1 MNKEILLVVNYY
13 NESIIDFEKQL
24 KPTHEIFENIVI
36 CNKNNCD
43 IKSNYPI
50 FNGRNYDYLDQINN
64 YINKQKLNIKSIV
77 FIDNINNIDNDD
89 VAKCALEAINHEDTI
104 ILGSN
109 ENNSMR
115 KDIIN
120 KIFNT
125 LFNTNFKSVLPEIKA
140 INIKLF
146 NNLLCNLKNDNNYM
160 ITAITENIALKENEI
175 NTIWRKNTNRVGK
188 DSFKMLPYLKGL
200 IPYIFKSIIPY
211 LISYIL
217 FMIIFYL
224 RSSTNDL
231 EGIIFANLIS
241 EGVGIVL
248 HIIINY
254 NCIYKYNLVS
264 RNILFLLKKIFRVIL
279 SCFFIYILYNL
290 LNINLFVSKLL
301 VDLILMIIIAI
312 LFTSISKK

>member
-50 FNGRNYDYLDQINN
+50 FSGRNYDYLDQINN
-64 YINKQKLNIKSIV
+64 YIKKQKLNIKSIV
-77 FIDNINNIDNDD
+77 FVDNINNIDN
-89 VAKCALEAINHEDTI
+89 EDTI
-104 ILGSN
+104 VLGSN
-109 ENNSMR
+109 ENNNMS
-115 KDIIN
+115 KDLIN

-146 NNLLCNLKNDNNYM
+146 NKLINNLKKDNNYM
-160 ITAITENIALKENEI
+160 ITVITENIALKENEI
-175 NTIWRKNTNRVGK
+175 NTIWRKSTNRVGK

-200 IPYIFKSIIPY
+200 MPYIIKSIIPY

-224 RSSTNDL
+224 KSSTNDL

-264 RNILFLLKKIFRVIL
+264 RNILFLLKKIFRIIL

-301 VDLILMIIIAI
+301 VDLILMIVIALI
-312 LFTSISKK
+312 FTSVSKKE

>member
-89 VAKCALEAINHEDTI
+89 VAKCALDAINHEDTI

-200 IPYIFKSIIPY
+200 IPYIF
-211 LISYIL
+211 ISYIL

-312 LFTSISKK
+312 LFSSISKK

>member
-89 VAKCALEAINHEDTI
+89 VAKCALDAINHEDTI

-115 KDIIN
+115 KNIIN

-146 NNLLCNLKNDNNYM
+146 NNLLSNLKNDNNYM

-175 NTIWRKNTNRVGK
+175 NTIWRKNTNRE
-188 DSFKMLPYLKGL
+188 GL

-312 LFTSISKK
+312 LFSSISKK

>member
-89 VAKCALEAINHEDTI
+89 VAKCALDAINHEDTI

-125 LFNTNFKSVLPEIKA
+125 LFNTNLKSVLPEIKA

-224 RSSTNDL
+224 RS
-231 EGIIFANLIS
+231 
-241 EGVGIVL
+241 
-248 HIIINY
+248 
-254 NCIYKYNLVS
+254 YKYNLVS

-312 LFTSISKK
+312 IFTSISKK

>member
-1 MNKEILLVVNYY
+1 
-13 NESIIDFEKQL
+13 
-24 KPTHEIFENIVI
+24 
-36 CNKNNCD
+36 
-43 IKSNYPI
+43 
-50 FNGRNYDYLDQINN
+50 
-64 YINKQKLNIKSIV
+64 
-77 FIDNINNIDNDD
+77 
-89 VAKCALEAINHEDTI
+89 
-104 ILGSN
+104 
-109 ENNSMR
+109 MR
-115 KDIIN
+115 KNIIN

-146 NNLLCNLKNDNNYM
+146 NNLLSNLKNDNNYM

>member
-1 MNKEILLVVNYY
+1 
-13 NESIIDFEKQL
+13 
-24 KPTHEIFENIVI
+24 
-36 CNKNNCD
+36 
-43 IKSNYPI
+43 
-50 FNGRNYDYLDQINN
+50 
-64 YINKQKLNIKSIV
+64 
-77 FIDNINNIDNDD
+77 
-89 VAKCALEAINHEDTI
+89 
-104 ILGSN
+104 
-109 ENNSMR
+109 MR

-312 LFTSISKK
+312 LFSSISKK

>member
-89 VAKCALEAINHEDTI
+89 VAKCALDAINHEDTI
-104 ILGSN
+104 ILGFN

-115 KDIIN
+115 KDLIN

-146 NNLLCNLKNDNNYM
+146 NNLLCNLKNDKNYM
-160 ITAITENIALKENEI
+160 I
-175 NTIWRKNTNRVGK
+175 K

-200 IPYIFKSIIPY
+200 MPYIFKSIIPY